1 MKIFFLLF
9 LLSFAGWAQ
18 TKTTVELDKKYE
30 GMSLF
35 FYKNTLKM
43 LNQTDDKDFDAL
55 IKDIEKMRFVMV
67 NKSKEKFSD
76 SDLATLKKSYH
87 HEGFEPVMTSRFEGR
102 NFDVFLR
109 ESDGNVKGT
118 VVLASDSSSLYVLDI
133 LGKIALNKVGS
144 LFSTLDSSTDIG
156 KKIKDF
162 ASGGKDKKKKKEDDD
177 EDDEKEAD
185 KKDEIKT
192 KKN

>member
-9 LLSFAGWAQ
+9 LLSFAGLAQ

-67 NKSKEKFSD
+67 NKKKEKFSD
-76 SDLATLKKSYH
+76 TDLVTLKKSYH
-87 HEGFEPVMTSRFEGR
+87 QEGYEPAMTSRFEGR

-109 ESDGNVKGT
+109 ESNGNVKGT
-118 VVLASDSSSLYVLDI
+118 VILASDSSSLYVLDI

-144 LFSTLDSSTDIG
+144 LFSTLDGSTDIG

-162 ASGGKDKKKKKEDDD
+162 ANGGADKMKKKRKEQD
-177 EDDEKEAD
+177 EDDEKDE
-185 KKDEIKT
+185 DEIKT